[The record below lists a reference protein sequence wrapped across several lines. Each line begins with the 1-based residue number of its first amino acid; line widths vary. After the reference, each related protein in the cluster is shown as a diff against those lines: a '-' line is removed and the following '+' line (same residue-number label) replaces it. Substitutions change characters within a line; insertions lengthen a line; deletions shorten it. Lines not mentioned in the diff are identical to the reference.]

1 MRNKPMPAKQ
11 RLRLAQILLDRAAQ
25 CEALALELR
34 KSCEEQS
41 KKIGHRKPLKNQR
54 KIQLSTEKSSKPD

>member
-1 MRNKPMPAKQ
+1 MPASQ
-11 RLRLAQILLDRAAQ
+11 RLRLADWLSDHASQ
-25 CEALALELR
+25 CDALALELR